1 MPPLPGERIALIA
14 FADVHSY
21 FAPPTSKPIYH
32 RFDKGSYLYILLDD
46 SQGRARIEVANNPGT
61 PDQDAFN
68 GALDRVHL
76 RHSCTFPTLC
86 TLTVNALAPSP
97 LASSPGPN
105 AIDQREW
112 LLPSGD
118 TRDESKRL
126 LPLHTL
132 DVYFWTVDDANTFL
146 DAVEQVLPREQVET
160 DRQPQQQTV
169 EPTVSSVVQNLENLA
184 FTDPAYQNGQ
194 TRDSGSFSTS
204 IAQNTAPAA
213 SAQRSS
219 IGSHHSQKELDT
231 SKTYAPLPYNPSA
244 PAAPEPIKHREKTPP
259 PLDGV
264 QGTGLS
270 VAAAVDAGHPYATA
284 QLAASQPT
292 RDTIH
297 GTIPTGY
304 GPGRDPNAHLF
315 PQQTYPQYAEY
326 PQTPISTMSSPTAIP
341 YSSYPHYQP
350 PQQDSDIHTQV
361 FVPLTVA
368 EKKHVQ
374 NATGLPN
381 QAGEE
386 PHRPGQHVV
395 ENTASRIERNFN
407 NFLKKLEKKI

>member
-1 MPPLPGERIALIA
+1 MPPLPGERVALIA

-32 RFDKGSYLYILLDD
+32 RFDKGSYLYILQDD

-97 LASSPGPN
+97 AASSPSPN
-105 AIDQREW
+105 AIDQRQW

-132 DVYFWTVDDANTFL
+132 DIYFWTVDDANAFL
-146 DAVEQVLPREQVET
+146 DAIERVLPREQVET
-160 DRQPQQQTV
+160 DRQPQQQTA
-169 EPTVSSVVQNLENLA
+169 EPAVSSVVQNLEKVA
-184 FTDPAYQNGQ
+184 ITDPAYQNGQ
-194 TRDSGSFSTS
+194 TRDSRSFSAS
-204 IAQNTAPAA
+204 IAQSIAPAV

-219 IGSHHSQKELDT
+219 IGSHHSQRE
-231 SKTYAPLPYNPSA
+231 SKNYAPLPYNPSA

-259 PLDGV
+259 PLDGA

-270 VAAAVDAGHPYATA
+270 AAAAADEGHPYATA

-292 RDTIH
+292 GDTIPGAIH
-297 GTIPTGY
+297 PGY
-304 GPGRDPNAHLF
+304 GTGRDPNPNAHLF
-315 PQQTYPQYAEY
+315 PQQPYPQYAEY
-326 PQTPISTMSSPTAIP
+326 PQTPVSTISSPTGIP
-341 YSSYPHYQP
+341 YSNYPYYRP
-350 PQQDSDIHTQV
+350 PQQDGDVHAQV
-361 FVPLTVA
+361 FVPLTDA
-368 EKKHVQ
+368 EKKHVH

-381 QAGEE
+381 QPGAE
-386 PHRPGQHVV
+386 PHRPGQLVV
-395 ENTASRIERNFN
+395 ENTASRIERNLN
-407 NFLKKLEKKI
+407 YFLKKLEKKI